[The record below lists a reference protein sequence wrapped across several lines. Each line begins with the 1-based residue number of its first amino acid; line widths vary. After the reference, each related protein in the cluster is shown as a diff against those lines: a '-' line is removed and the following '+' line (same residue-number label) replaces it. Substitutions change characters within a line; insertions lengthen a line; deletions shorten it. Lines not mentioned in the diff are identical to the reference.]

1 MAILSPEQHA
11 ALVGELAKPEYAD
24 LSDEA
29 VADVL
34 NAPREIPNP
43 DPQGEVPRP
52 FLASEV
58 MGLLDPA
65 TIGNLRTIAYL
76 PTIVGAI
83 NANDRPAVALWTNQ
97 LTAGGIISPGQ
108 AGAIMGLLSETIPDP
123 DWPETVIAPSW
134 TSEHFPGSGYIDDD
148 GVSHAKR
155 VTPDMVT
162 EARS

>member
-29 VADVL
+29 AADVL

-83 NANDRPAVALWTNQ
+83 V
-97 LTAGGIISPGQ
+97 
-108 AGAIMGLLSETIPDP
+108 
-123 DWPETVIAPSW
+123 V
-134 TSEHFPGSGYIDDD
+134 
-148 GVSHAKR
+148 
-155 VTPDMVT
+155 
-162 EARS
+162 